1 MAQKRRTHK
10 KLPKRKNQK
19 KQSFLNKHFT
29 TVFAITLAFFIGVGV
44 GIYLY
49 LGTDQ
54 LAIETQ
60 KEQIQKEKEPKK
72 ELTYK
77 EKTDALEIEYADSNI
92 DLDDPMKQKKQE
104 EPLFHYEEPD
114 LAKVDEVI
122 KEVEEK
128 SKTVLEKIVPKVKEQ
143 ITNILPEKKEIVTTD
158 KPKLV
163 IIIDDV
169 TTKYQIRK
177 IKEIGYPVN
186 MAFLPPTKNHPNS
199 AKVAQTVE
207 RYMIHLP
214 LQASSSKYEE
224 EGTLHTYDSIQ
235 TIDARIKSIK
245 ELYPDATF
253 INNHTGSKFTA
264 DYKAMDKLLQVLK
277 KYNYNFVDSRT
288 TAHSVAREAAK
299 KHKVKF
305 FSRNIFLDNIKDK
318 TYIQNQLKK
327 AVAKAKKDGKAIAI
341 GHPFNITF
349 NTLRDS
355 KELLE
360 GLELVY
366 IEQL

>member
-1 MAQKRRTHK
+1 MAQKRRSHK

-29 TVFAITLAFFIGVGV
+29 TVFTIALAFFIGVGV

-54 LAIETQ
+54 LAIDT
-60 KEQIQKEKEPKK
+60 KKDQIEKEIKPKK

-77 EKTDALEIEYADSNI
+77 EKIEALEIEYADNKI
-92 DLDDPMKQKKQE
+92 HLEEPKEKKKE
-104 EPLFHYEEPD
+104 EPLFHYEEPN
-114 LAKVDEVI
+114 LEKVDELV
-122 KEVEEK
+122 KEAQEK
-128 SKTVLEKIVPKVKEQ
+128 SKTVFEKIVPKVKEK
-143 ITNILPEKKEIVTTD
+143 IAKILPPKEEVVKED

-169 TTKYQIRK
+169 TTTYQIKK

-199 AKVAQTVE
+199 AKIAKSVD

-214 LQASSSKYEE
+214 LQASSSRYEQE
-224 EGTLHTYDSIQ
+224 DTLHTYDPIEKIETRIQ
-235 TIDARIKSIK
+235 EIQ
-245 ELYPDATF
+245 ELYPKAKY

-264 DYKAMDKLLQVLK
+264 DFEAMDKLLQVLK
-277 KYNYNFVDSRT
+277 KYDYKFVDSRT
-288 TAHSVAREAAK
+288 TAHSVARKAAQ
-299 KHKVKF
+299 KHNMKIH
-305 FSRNIFLDNIKDK
+305 SRNIFLDNKKDK
-318 TYIQNQLKK
+318 EYIQNQLKK
-327 AVAKAKKDGKAIAI
+327 AIKKAKKDGQAIAI

-355 KELLE
+355 KHLLE
-360 GLELVY
+360 GLELIY